1 MAIRKWSLDYFLEKK
16 KKLTW
21 SHFYITQI
29 FKKIIQYS
37 LKGQRKKRY
46 FIKQCISDVVT
57 GVMEI
62 V

>member
-1 MAIRKWSLDYFLEKK
+1 MAIRKWSLDYFLGKEKTN
-16 KKLTW
+16 LFTYLNNR
-21 SHFYITQI
+21 FL
-29 FKKIIQYS
+29 KIIQYS

-46 FIKQCISDVVT
+46 FIKQCIADVVT